1 MDVLTDVR
9 STSNY
14 RGVKLMNPSS
24 ASTIGGIDWRSGG
37 MFWREEARVSQES
50 RQ

>member
-1 MDVLTDVR
+1 MDVLTDVQ
-9 STSNY
+9 STCNY

-24 ASTIGGIDWRSGG
+24 VSTIGGIDWKSGC
-37 MFWREEARVSQES
+37 MFWREEARASLES